1 MSRRQIEIKEE
12 EIIEE
17 EVPEKEK
24 EITILS
30 LRRRLHRPKFTEDE
44 LAQMKNDFES
54 LDILKTGKIKPSTIL
69 LFAEK
74 QDNFVDKN
82 PFYYNA
88 LKQLNTEDNN
98 KNGVIYEDFVT
109 AVQKV
114 IRDYN
119 EDFDKWKDIFYII
132 TDGHK
137 EEVIDEE
144 LLSDTMRKM
153 GFNVSDAE
161 IKDMIEQ
168 LEGNV
173 DEKKFCDI
181 MRMINMRF
189 QGQAIQQ
196 E

>member
-1 MSRRQIEIKEE
+1 MSRRQIAIKEE

-24 EITILS
+24 EITIVS
-30 LRRRLHRPKFTEDE
+30 LRRRLHRPQFTEDE

-54 LDILKTGKIKPSTIL
+54 LDILKSGKIKPSTIL

-98 KNGVIYEDFVT
+98 KNGVVYEDFVT

-137 EEVIDEE
+137 EDVIDEE
-144 LLSDTMRKM
+144 LLSDTMRKI

-189 QGQAIQQ
+189 QGQSIQ
-196 E
+196 